1 MTLLSICTNA
11 ANNVGVAAPG
21 SIFGNNDPGARR
33 LLQMARRTGI
43 SLMKRANWT
52 ALTVEHVFV
61 ANGTSSYT
69 LPADFRS
76 LINDTMWDRTR
87 FWKMRGAMSPQQ
99 WQLYKSSIIGRAT
112 IERRWR
118 LRLPSGDAAGAT
130 VDFQIDPDVGT
141 ADHTSIFVY
150 EYVSNSWARS
160 ATNKS
165 IISVTPAA
173 SGSGYLLGD
182 TLPLQGGTSTVGAQV
197 LVTKVSEGVPLLN
210 DQRQQLYADDGV
222 TPLYTVQPGGIL
234 EAEVIV
240 AGVYSVLPGSP
251 CAVSGGTGLDATFL
265 FSSAGAGQ
273 SDWAADSDF
282 SVLDEDL
289 IELGVTWRLLA
300 RLGMSYAEERDEYD
314 REVDK
319 AVARDGGTMTLDL
332 APYDR
337 LTLISPYNN
346 MVDGNFPA
354 G

>member
-1 MTLLSICTNA
+1 LSLLSICTNA
-11 ANNVGVAAPG
+11 ANNVGVSAPG
-21 SIFGNNDPGARR
+21 AIFGNSDPSAKR

-52 ALTVEHVFV
+52 ALTVEHVFI
-61 ANGTSSYT
+61 ANGTSIYT
-69 LPADFRS
+69 LPSDFRS

-99 WQLYKSSIIGRAT
+99 WQNYKSSIIGRAT

-118 LRLPSGDAAGAT
+118 LKLPGGDAAGAT
-130 VDFQIDPDVGT
+130 VNFQIDPDIGT

-150 EYVSNSWARS
+150 EYVSKNWVAS
-160 ATNKS
+160 ATKQS
-165 IISVTPAA
+165 IVGVTPAN
-173 SGSGYLLGD
+173 SGSEYLIGD
-182 TLPLQGGTSTVGAQV
+182 ILAIAGGTSTTAAQL
-197 LVTKVSEGVPLLN
+197 LVTKVSEGVPLLD
-210 DQRQQLYADDGV
+210 DQGNQLYADDGV
-222 TPLYTVQPGGIL
+222 TPLYSVQPGGIV
-234 EAEVIV
+234 EAEVTV
-240 AGVYSVLPGSP
+240 AGTYSVLPSSP
-251 CAVSGGTGLDATFL
+251 ALVSGGSGMGATFQ
-265 FSSAGAGQ
+265 FTTTGAGQ
-273 SDWAADSDF
+273 ADWAADSDV

-289 IELGVTWRLLA
+289 IELGVTWRLLE
-300 RLGMSYAEERDEYD
+300 RMGFSYAEERDEYE

-346 MVDGNFPA
+346 VVDGNWPA